1 MDMAKYAVT
10 AVVTEGRSLRAVAG
24 ATGRSKSWVAR
35 QVTRFNAGG
44 EAALALKKRG
54 PVRAPNQTPFDLEDE
69 IVTLRKQLDDEG
81 WDAGASTIRYHLLER
96 DGRAPARSTIHRVL
110 VRRGFVVPQPQK
122 RPTSSWLRFE
132 ADLPNERW
140 QTDMTYW
147 HLADGTKVEIVN
159 FIDDYS
165 RLVLASSVM
174 RVATSKSTLAVM
186 RRCVERWGLPKSLL
200 SDNGLIF
207 TGHYRGSYSALEIEL
222 ATLQVSFKH
231 GRPYHPQTQG
241 KIERYHRTLKKWLA
255 RQPAMDSIPALQRQV
270 DRFVTYYNE
279 VRPHQARGCPP
290 LRAWRE
296 RDKASVVIDGEPV
309 PAQTRLRYDR
319 VDSTGKVSLRY
330 STKLHHIGVGRAHAG
345 EHVIMLVADLDVRV
359 LSETG
364 QMLKRLTLDPS
375 RDYQR

>member
-1 MDMAKYAVT
+1 MDLAKYAVT
-10 AVVTEGRSLRAVAG
+10 AVKVEGRSLRSVAN

-35 QVTRFNAGG
+35 QVARFNEGG
-44 EAALALKKRG
+44 DEGLAARKRG
-54 PVRAPNQTPFDLEDE
+54 PLRAPNQTSLDLEDE
-69 IVTLRKQLDDEG
+69 IVVMRKQLDEEG
-81 WDAGASTIRYHLLER
+81 FDAGARTIRYHLTQR
-96 DGRAPARSTIHRVL
+96 YGTAPATSTIHRVL
-110 VRRGFVVPQPQK
+110 QRRGFVVPEPQK
-122 RPTSSWLRFE
+122 RPQSSWLRFE

-147 HLADGTKVEIVN
+147 HLANGTKVEIVN

-165 RLVLASSVM
+165 RVVLASTAM
-174 RVATSKSTLAVM
+174 PVATSKSVLALM

-207 TGHYRGSYSALEIEL
+207 TTAYRGSYSALEIEL
-222 ATLQVSFKH
+222 ATLHVTFKH

-241 KIERYHRTLKKWLA
+241 KIERYHRTLKKWLKK
-255 RQPAMDSIPALQRQV
+255 QPGAGSIPALQRQI

-290 LRAWRE
+290 LRAWRAP
-296 RDKASVVIDGEPV
+296 DKAAPIIDGMPV
-309 PAQTRLRYDR
+309 LAQTRLRRDR
-319 VDSTGKVSLRY
+319 VDATGKVSLRY
-330 STKLHHIGVGRAHAG
+330 NTKLHHIGVGRAHAG
-345 EHVIMLVADLDVRV
+345 ESVIILVANLDVRV

-364 QMLKRLTLDPS
+364 EVLKHLTLDPS